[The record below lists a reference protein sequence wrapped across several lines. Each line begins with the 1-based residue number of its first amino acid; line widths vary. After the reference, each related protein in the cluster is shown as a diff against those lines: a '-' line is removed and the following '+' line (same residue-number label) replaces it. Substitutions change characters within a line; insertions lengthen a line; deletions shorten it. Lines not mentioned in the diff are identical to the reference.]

1 MEAARAGEAGRGF
14 AVVASEVRN
23 LAEKS
28 REVALAVGAQTQEA
42 VRDVKEA
49 GTYFLNLE
57 GAVTRVAQQTI
68 LSISTSQEQEAMA
81 DHLQEAVQTLKQ
93 NADNETVISE
103 QFERLVQSIE
113 TEVTRL
119 SESVEA
125 LVGGA

>member
-1 MEAARAGEAGRGF
+1 M
-14 AVVASEVRN
+14 ASEVRN

-119 SESVEA
+119 
-125 LVGGA
+125 

>member
-1 MEAARAGEAGRGF
+1 
-14 AVVASEVRN
+14 
-23 LAEKS
+23 
-28 REVALAVGAQTQEA
+28 
-42 VRDVKEA
+42 
-49 GTYFLNLE
+49 
-57 GAVTRVAQQTI
+57 
-68 LSISTSQEQEAMA
+68 MA